1 MMEKEK
7 NFDDNILDYHCP
19 RYEDLPKIELYM
31 DQLVAILNE
40 YLAPFHS
47 QGEDAIVTATMI
59 NNYVKQKVIH
69 PPKNKKYN
77 RSHIM
82 YLIVVGVLKNV
93 LSISDI
99 AQLIKMQIKQYP
111 LRKAY
116 NFFAIELEN
125 VLNVTFGTRDF
136 AEANSVWERTHLQKL
151 VRSALLSFANK
162 VYVRKN
168 LSAIN
173 TDEPE
178 NN

>member
-1 MMEKEK
+1 MGKEK
-7 NFDDNILDYHCP
+7 NSEDNILDYHCP

-69 PPKNKKYN
+69 PPKNKKYS

-99 AQLIKMQIKQYP
+99 AQLIKM
-111 LRKAY
+111 
-116 NFFAIELEN
+116 
-125 VLNVTFGTRDF
+125 
-136 AEANSVWERTHLQKL
+136 
-151 VRSALLSFANK
+151 
-162 VYVRKN
+162 
-168 LSAIN
+168 
-173 TDEPE
+173 
-178 NN
+178 